1 MVTSR
6 HNKNRICANRAVRRR
21 ADVVPAVFF
30 FQRATG
36 RLQAE
41 PMGSRDRGAADVKSL
56 NILSR
61 RHYRSATISR
71 DWRLLATLVAG
82 MIGRG
87 VLIASGP
94 NKT

>member
-1 MVTSR
+1 
-6 HNKNRICANRAVRRR
+6 
-21 ADVVPAVFF
+21 
-30 FQRATG
+30 
-36 RLQAE
+36 
-41 PMGSRDRGAADVKSL
+41 MGSRDRGAADVKSL